1 MAEVVGKLEGGGEQG
16 LVQTTREKAGV
27 GQEGGLV
34 QGGVEELWE
43 EETRGRGEAVVVVV
57 EEQSTGGGASR

>member
-1 MAEVVGKLEGGGEQG
+1 MHLA
-16 LVQTTREKAGV
+16 REKKGE

-34 QGGVEELWE
+34 RGGVEELWE

-57 EEQSTGGGASR
+57 EEQSIGGGVSR